1 MTMKCKLVINR
12 HATLVLRNL
21 NKKFRI
27 ISGFYYFQFVIL
39 LDLSF
44 FFDQGAI
51 LTFGWRGLNFPF
63 LESPTLNPGD
73 KFDSPEG
80 EIESLDF

>member
-1 MTMKCKLVINR
+1 MKCKLVI
-12 HATLVLRNL
+12 
-21 NKKFRI
+21 KCSEIIIKMFRI

-44 FFDQGAI
+44 VFDQGAI

-73 KFDSPEG
+73 KLESPEG

>member
-1 MTMKCKLVINR
+1 MEKTKWILE
-12 HATLVLRNL
+12 
-21 NKKFRI
+21 FRI

-44 FFDQGAI
+44 VFDQGAI

-73 KFDSPEG
+73 KLESPEG